1 MSRVVQSAIVGILA
15 LDDDER
21 LYARSANMQP
31 VQKLSMSGDGGLRE
45 RKRSET
51 HARIQSEAVRL
62 FLEQGFES
70 VTLDQIA
77 QAAGVSRRSLFHYFD
92 TKEEIVLSAKAGF
105 PAVVAAAV
113 AARPADEP
121 LLDMV
126 ENAFADL
133 AAAPRDPKGEAL
145 ARLISST
152 PSLAAGD
159 QAKYDAV
166 ERALAAALAAQKGL
180 DPDDLGCRLAAAVGV
195 DVFKLATQAWSSG
208 ATETPEAVGHAAFA
222 RLRELAAG
230 RT

>member
-1 MSRVVQSAIVGILA
+1 MSADV
-15 LDDDER
+15 
-21 LYARSANMQP
+21 
-31 VQKLSMSGDGGLRE
+31 GLRE

-51 HARIQSEAVRL
+51 HARIQTEAIRL
-62 FLEQGFES
+62 FLEQGFET

-77 QAAGVSRRSLFHYFD
+77 DAAGVSRRSLFHYFAS
-92 TKEEIVLSAKAGF
+92 KEEIVLSTKAGF
-105 PAVVAAAV
+105 HAVVAAAV
-113 AARPADEP
+113 SARPADEP

-145 ARLISST
+145 ARLIRST

-166 ERALAAALAAQKGL
+166 ERALAAALAAQKAL
-180 DPDDLGCRLAAAVGV
+180 PEADLGCRLAAAVGV
-195 DVFKLATQAWSSG
+195 DVFRLATEAWISG
-208 ATETPEAVGHAAFA
+208 GTDAPETVGHAAFA

-230 RT
+230 KA